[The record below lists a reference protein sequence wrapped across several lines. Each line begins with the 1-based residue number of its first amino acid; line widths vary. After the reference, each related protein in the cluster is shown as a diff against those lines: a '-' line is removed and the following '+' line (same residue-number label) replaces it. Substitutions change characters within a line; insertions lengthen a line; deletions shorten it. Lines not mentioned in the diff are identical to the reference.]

1 MMEVVP
7 RGATSSAMAQLV
19 VIDDDDAIRGWLSA
33 VLRSARHQVRAFSS
47 AEAALPHLTQSPP
60 DLLLSDIRLPGQ
72 SGLELLATLRGSKGT
87 MMLPV
92 ILITSVEERQV
103 FRRGMELG
111 ADDFITKPLTVA
123 EVTRAIDARLARAHA
138 ATSVESINAITA
150 DASAPPLTI
159 GPFRIERRI
168 ARSVGA
174 RVYLGRSAAG
184 TRAAIKVLSDSAA
197 SADDQVRE
205 RFAREIET
213 AATVV
218 HPNLAAVLDRGM
230 TDAGPYVAF
239 EYFPLGDLASSLSRG
254 ISPNLA
260 CRIVVQVA
268 AGLGALHEAGIV
280 HRDVKPANI
289 MIRSAHS
296 FAVTDFGAAKRIRVD
311 TSLTSDGRVIGTPSY
326 VSPEQITRKPLGP
339 YTDIYSLG
347 VVFYELLTGDKPFA
361 GDDFHQVLYSH
372 VATAPPPLP
381 ERLAKF
387 QSVLDRMLAK
397 DPAMRYASCKELID
411 AVDALVF

>member
-1 MMEVVP
+1 
-7 RGATSSAMAQLV
+7 MAKLV
-19 VIDDDDAIRGWLSA
+19 VIDDDDAIRGWLGA
-33 VLRSARHQVRAFSS
+33 VLRAARHQVRVFSS
-47 AEAALPHLTQSPP
+47 AEEALPHLMQAEP
-60 DLLLSDIRLPGQ
+60 DLLLSDIRLPGR
-72 SGLELLATLRGSKGT
+72 SGLELLETLRAHRAT

-111 ADDFITKPLTVA
+111 ADDFITKPLAVE
-123 EVTRAIDARLARAHA
+123 EVTRAVDARLARAL
-138 ATSVESINAITA
+138 ATSSAERVNAISA
-150 DASAPPLTI
+150 DSNAPPVTV
-159 GPFRIERRI
+159 GPFRIERSI

-174 RVYLGRSAAG
+174 RVYLGCSAAG
-184 TRAAIKVLSDSAA
+184 TRAAIKVLSETAEAA
-197 SADDQVRE
+197 DVSMRE
-205 RFAREIET
+205 RFMREIET

-268 AGLGALHEAGIV
+268 SGLEALHQTGIM

-289 MIRSAHS
+289 MIRSARS
-296 FAVTDFGAAKRIRVD
+296 FAVTDFGAAKRVRVD
-311 TSLTSDGRVIGTPSY
+311 TSLTSDGRIIGTPSY
-326 VSPEQITRKPLGP
+326 VSPEQITRKPIGP
-339 YTDIYSLG
+339 QTDIYSLG
-347 VVFYELLTGDKPFA
+347 VVFYEMLAGDNPFA

-372 VATAPPPLP
+372 VAVAPPPLP
-381 ERLAKF
+381 ARLAKF
-387 QSVLDRMLAK
+387 QPVLDRMLAK
-397 DPAMRYASCKELID
+397 DPAARYAGCAALID
-411 AVDALVF
+411 AVDALAF